1 MKRACMTHPAR
12 MRLTK
17 VCLHCG
23 SPNLVTASLERG
35 GIPGA
40 FELSGIYR
48 CEKCGYVGVPLL
60 VKDAAKYRKHASCLK
75 KQKR

>member
-1 MKRACMTHPAR
+1 MKM
-12 MRLTK
+12 

-48 CEKCGYVGVPLL
+48 CEKCGYLGVPLL
-60 VKDAAKYRKHASCLK
+60 VKDTARYAKHALRVTRSSRLK
-75 KQKR
+75 KPKR

>member
-1 MKRACMTHPAR
+1 MK
-12 MRLTK
+12 K

-23 SPNLVTASLERG
+23 SEKLVTASLERG

-48 CEKCGYVGVPLL
+48 CEKCGYLGVPLL
-60 VKDAAKYRKHASCLK
+60 VKDTKKYAKHVRNSLRLK
-75 KQKR
+75 KPKR

>member
-1 MKRACMTHPAR
+1 MK
-12 MRLTK
+12 K

-23 SPNLVTASLERG
+23 SPNLATASLERG

-48 CEKCGYVGVPLL
+48 CEKCGYIGVPLL
-60 VKDAAKYRKHASCLK
+60 VKDSEKYAKHVRNSSRLK
-75 KQKR
+75 KPKR